1 VRAEPTSG
9 WNVKWPAIRAWGRSH
24 SRVYWI
30 GGRRIRAALKA
41 PSGKGRKWA
50 RDHHGVRPAPARSSR
65 SPWRAVRAAAPVASC
80 SCCSA
85 RSGRPC
91 RRALS
96 AHARCCRGVIKKRS
110 GGSSIIGIYPS
121 VTVSSPCCTHRALH
135 QRCNVGAF
143 RTLLR
148 MRVGAARPKND
159 RHHIASAVCG
169 ASLILVDRQRHVR
182 RFMKTQLRP
191 GGALFES
198 EPRRVED
205 GQGSGLMT
213 VEAGSWFCH

>member
-1 VRAEPTSG
+1 MRAEPTSG

-85 RSGRPC
+85 RSGRSC

-96 AHARCCRGVIKKRS
+96 AHSRCCRGVIKKCS

-121 VTVSSPCCTHRALH
+121 LTVSSPCCTHRALH
-135 QRCNVGAF
+135 RRCNVGAF
-143 RTLLR
+143 RTPITLANARRCRPTRTSAPSSSVLIYSPAPAAGVRLLSYP
-148 MRVGAARPKND
+148 VAG
-159 RHHIASAVCG
+159 
-169 ASLILVDRQRHVR
+169 
-182 RFMKTQLRP
+182 
-191 GGALFES
+191 
-198 EPRRVED
+198 D
-205 GQGSGLMT
+205 G
-213 VEAGSWFCH
+213 FCPFL